1 MRSIFI
7 LVPSP
12 HPTGP
17 VKGACALANAL
28 VPSRRVVLVFLK
40 PGPGVDAAL
49 DDRIERVTLAE
60 EAGGWRGRLAAYRA
74 MLVAAGGR
82 SQVASISMCFS
93 ADTLNRFCRT
103 DAVTCASVRGNLPQN
118 YRHDYGAPGLG
129 LAVTHLW
136 LLRSFDH
143 VVAMTGA
150 MARQIRMVAGVRAE
164 VIGNFVDEASLD
176 PFQQRAV
183 PREGPLRAIFVG
195 SLSRRKQPELLVEAM
210 EGLIERGGHLDL
222 VGDGPLRPAVQ
233 SLVQKRGWQR
243 QVHLH
248 GQVTNPYP
256 LVASADAFVLPSRSE
271 GLSRAALEALYLGVP
286 CVLRD
291 VDGNGELVANPEAGA
306 LFCRDA
312 DLGPVLTEVVIA
324 SRKRDSAC
332 SLLPPAFRQEHAAQ
346 RYRELMENTL

>member
-1 MRSIFI
+1 
-7 LVPSP
+7 
-12 HPTGP
+12 
-17 VKGACALANAL
+17 
-28 VPSRRVVLVFLK
+28 
-40 PGPGVDAAL
+40 
-49 DDRIERVTLAE
+49 
-60 EAGGWRGRLAAYRA
+60 
-74 MLVAAGGR
+74 
-82 SQVASISMCFS
+82 
-93 ADTLNRFCRT
+93 
-103 DAVTCASVRGNLPQN
+103 
-118 YRHDYGAPGLG
+118 
-129 LAVTHLW
+129 
-136 LLRSFDH
+136 
-143 VVAMTGA
+143 
-150 MARQIRMVAGVRAE
+150 
-164 VIGNFVDEASLD
+164 
-176 PFQQRAV
+176 
-183 PREGPLRAIFVG
+183 
-195 SLSRRKQPELLVEAM
+195 
-210 EGLIERGGHLDL
+210 
-222 VGDGPLRPAVQ
+222 
-233 SLVQKRGWQR
+233 LVQKRGWQR